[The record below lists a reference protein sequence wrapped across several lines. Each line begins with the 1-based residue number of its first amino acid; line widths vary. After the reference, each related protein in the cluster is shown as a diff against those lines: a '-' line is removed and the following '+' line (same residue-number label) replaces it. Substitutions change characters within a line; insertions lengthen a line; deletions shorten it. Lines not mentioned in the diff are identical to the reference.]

1 MLLSGFITD
10 KNQAPIANAA
20 VDLKDEHFET
30 VYQAF
35 SDDAGHYQLDV
46 PPGHYPFL
54 TAVKDYAVHY
64 LEYWCQ
70 DIPLTKP
77 LSLDVSFDRLE
88 VYGLHVFPVK
98 GAGNGLMAYFRPMS
112 LDKYQRGEKDLAPE
126 GISVTALVDGAPA
139 PILQVSPV
147 KEVTGGQE
155 MTAYLVQIQAPSGG
169 TVWNKCEL
177 QIQDQNSNYGAAA
190 IFHRPG

>member
-1 MLLSGFITD
+1 MLLSGVITD

-30 VYQAF
+30 AYQAF
-35 SDDAGHYQLDV
+35 SDDAGYYQLDV

-177 QIQDQNSNYGAAA
+177 QIQDQDSNYGAAA

>member
-20 VDLKDEHFET
+20 VELKDKNFET
-30 VYQAF
+30 LYQTL
-35 SDDAGHYQLDV
+35 SDERGRYQLDV
-46 PPGHYPFL
+46 PPDCYPFL
-54 TAVKDYAVHY
+54 TAVKEYAVHY

-112 LDKYQRGEKDLAPE
+112 LDKYQRGEKGTLPQKGYLSPRWWTAP
-126 GISVTALVDGAPA
+126 L
-139 PILQVSPV
+139 
-147 KEVTGGQE
+147 
-155 MTAYLVQIQAPSGG
+155 
-169 TVWNKCEL
+169 
-177 QIQDQNSNYGAAA
+177 
-190 IFHRPG
+190 RPFSK